1 MKNQTYTG
9 TPTSRRF
16 ALCPTTVLAGDP
28 VLLGAEPA
36 VALDSYS
43 SVTGGSTFLTGGSF
57 NLTVIGQTVASPQ
70 TPAAIKPGSKVYA
83 AGSLDST
90 TNVTTGLVLDGATGG
105 VLFGYID
112 PSYTS
117 GVGSG
122 LTDTAAIVRLQGAE

>member
-1 MKNQTYTG
+1 MKNQYFTG

-16 ALCPTTVLAGDP
+16 ALCPTTVKAGDA
-28 VLLGAEPA
+28 VLLGSEPA
-36 VALDSYS
+36 VALDDYQAN
-43 SVTGGSTFLTGGSF
+43 TGGSTFLTGGSF

-70 TPAAIKPGSKVYA
+70 TPAALPPGHKVFA
-83 AGSLDST
+83 AGTLDSP
-90 TNVTTGLVLDGATGG
+90 TNVTYGLVLDGATGG
-105 VLFGYID
+105 VLFGFID